1 MALWGNQDAAALAVG
16 TTIAV
21 TNGSAAVTAA
31 TASTFTELAVGDV
44 LIITSGTTTKNRVAS
59 ITSGTA
65 ITLADNFSG
74 TTAATLAVS
83 AVKKQT
89 QPKYVYQNGNPTI
102 GGKAGLELVFG
113 IDETEAALAANKAKG
128 ITTPGWT
135 RFQTYTDAQSNT
147 RYKTEVLVAA
157 GSFTNTIIGDASDD
171 SVAADS

>member
-1 MALWGNQDAAALAVG
+1 MALWGNKDAAALAVG

-21 TNGSAAVTAA
+21 TNGSKAVTAA
-31 TASTFTELAVGDV
+31 TASTFAELAIGDV

-65 ITLADNFSG
+65 ITLADNFTG

-89 QPKYVYQNGNPTI
+89 QPKYVYRNGNPTV
-102 GGKAGLELVFG
+102 GGKAGLELVYG
-113 IDETEAALAANKAKG
+113 IDETEAALAANKARG

-135 RFQTYTDAQSNT
+135 RFQTYTDAQGST
-147 RYKTEVLVAA
+147 RYKTEILVAA
-157 GSFTNTIIGDASDD
+157 GGFTQATIGDAADD
-171 SVAADS
+171 TVAADT